1 MSSIPAIPKPQPF
14 PSLFGMSFIQAGLR
28 AIRCLSKRKKITNFK
43 VKKIRHRHIGMESLS
58 LQPMAEKKSVSITE
72 VVKNYGSQLLRFI
85 SSKVAKTEDAEDI
98 LQEVWFQTSRLTN
111 LNEIE
116 NVGAW
121 LYSVTRNKII
131 DSYRKKKTES
141 LEDFVYQD
149 EDGDLNVKDILL
161 ADDRYSPELSVFKR
175 MFWNELMKA
184 LDELPEKQKR
194 VYILNELEDKTLQEI
209 ADEEGANIKTI
220 ISRKSYAVKHLR
232 KSLQSLYDDL
242 KD

>member
-1 MSSIPAIPKPQPF
+1 
-14 PSLFGMSFIQAGLR
+14 
-28 AIRCLSKRKKITNFK
+28 
-43 VKKIRHRHIGMESLS
+43 
-58 LQPMAEKKSVSITE
+58 
-72 VVKNYGSQLLRFI
+72 LRFI
-85 SSKVAKTEDAEDI
+85 NSKVAKTEDAEDI

-111 LNEIE
+111 LNELE

-131 DSYRKKKTES
+131 DSYRKKKSES

-149 EDGDLNVKDILL
+149 EDGELNVKDILL
-161 ADDRYSPELSVFKR
+161 ADDSNSPELGVFKE

-194 VYILNELEDKTLQEI
+194 VYIQNELEDKTLQEI
-209 ADEEGANIKTI
+209 ADEEGENIKTI

-232 KSLQSLYDDL
+232 KRLQSLYDDL
-242 KD
+242 ND